1 MTQPPE
7 LRTARLRLVPPD
19 PDRAAEVFEYGR
31 NLAFAQAI
39 ESPPMENVEEARRF
53 LSALRDDNHAGRR
66 LYWALVLVESG
77 RAIGSMGFLFSHP
90 AGSGVAD
97 FGYGI
102 DPGFWGNGLF
112 QEGASTVLRFG
123 IQQLGLRR
131 IQVMTRARN
140 DRAIRAVEK
149 LGFVREGV
157 LRAYYALPSGPADC
171 IVLGLL
177 AADLAVD
184 RPDLKTRPE

>member
-1 MTQPPE
+1 MTQSPE

-19 PDRAAEVFEYGR
+19 PDRAAEVFAYGR
-31 NLAFAQAI
+31 DPAFAQAI

-53 LSALRDDNHAGRR
+53 LSALRADNHAGRR
-66 LYWALVLVESG
+66 LYWVLVLAESG

-102 DPGFWGNGLF
+102 DPEFWGNGLF

-123 IQQLGLRR
+123 IQRLGLRR

-140 DRAIRAVEK
+140 GRAIRAVEK

-184 RPDLKTRPE
+184 RTE